1 LFFAIEFVKLEGNIV
16 KMNPGPQLVI
26 KGTFLGSLFV
36 CVLLFLITAGV
47 TFPPPKV
54 AKAIEGQAEVV
65 GISVSTDSEIQTVP
79 LQKSSDVDTCLVSKK
94 FPKKVLQWCEL
105 ITLYARKQNLSPDL
119 VAAMIWQE
127 SGGNPVAYS
136 KSGAVGL
143 MQVMPSDGLAANFQC
158 VSGPCFANRPTT
170 KELKDPEY
178 NIKYG
183 TRMLANLIKKHG
195 DPREALK
202 AYGPM
207 NVGYYYADKVMHI
220 YKQYGQE

>member
-1 LFFAIEFVKLEGNIV
+1 
-16 KMNPGPQLVI
+16 MNLGPRLVI
-26 KGTFLGSLFV
+26 KGTFMGSLFV
-36 CVLLFLITAGV
+36 CGLLFLITAGV
-47 TFPPPKV
+47 TFPPPQV
-54 AKAIEGQAEVV
+54 AKAIEGQAQVV
-65 GISVSTDSEIQTVP
+65 GISAPAAPEIQASP
-79 LQKSSDVDTCLVSKK
+79 AQNPPEAGTCRVSKK
-94 FPKKVLQWCEL
+94 FPQKVLQWCEL
-105 ITLYARKQNLSPDL
+105 ITQYAQNQNLPPDL
-119 VAAMIWQE
+119 VAAVIWQE

-158 VSGPCFANRPTT
+158 VGGPCFANRPTT

-183 TRMLANLIKKHG
+183 TRMIANLIKKHG

-207 NVGYYYADKVMHI
+207 NVGYYYADKVMSL
-220 YKQYGQE
+220 YKQYGHD